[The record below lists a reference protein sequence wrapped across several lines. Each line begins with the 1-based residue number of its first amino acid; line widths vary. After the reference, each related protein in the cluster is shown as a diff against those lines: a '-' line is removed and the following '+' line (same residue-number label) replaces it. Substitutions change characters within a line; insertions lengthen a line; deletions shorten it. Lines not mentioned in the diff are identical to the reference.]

1 MPWLWARAT
10 QGTNEEWSQKEVSV
24 KICIDSMQLAVE
36 LQRPF
41 VSRSTQCATP
51 ARGKLKLARTF
62 GQNQVLAL
70 VSSCSSPAY
79 SSPAYFLGRYLYI
92 YIYIIYIWKESRIPC
107 LCIYIYIYNQ
117 YLSTSLSLYIYLS
130 PQLLQISSGG
140 TLRNVRTPEAPTSL
154 RLAWGLS
161 VGSILHLV
169 CQETPR
175 LATLQTGGLCS
186 LSQKGRIWPSTRLS
200 VSKAVSKFYIES
212 ALSFAS
218 LVGYMYIWL
227 YMYMYLCF
235 FQYMFE
241 HPSQVWG

>member
-1 MPWLWARAT
+1 
-10 QGTNEEWSQKEVSV
+10 
-24 KICIDSMQLAVE
+24 MQLAVE

-92 YIYIIYIWKESRIPC
+92 YNIYMKRIKDPV
-107 LCIYIYIYNQ
+107 LVYIYIYNQ

-218 LVGYMYIWL
+218 LVGYMYI
-227 YMYMYLCF
+227 
-235 FQYMFE
+235 
-241 HPSQVWG
+241 

>member
-1 MPWLWARAT
+1 M
-10 QGTNEEWSQKEVSV
+10 SV

-92 YIYIIYIWKESRIPC
+92 YIYIYEKNQGSRAC
-107 LCIYIYIYNQ
+107 VYIYIYNQ

-140 TLRNVRTPEAPTSL
+140 TLRNVRTP
-154 RLAWGLS
+154 
-161 VGSILHLV
+161 
-169 CQETPR
+169 TPR

-218 LVGYMYIWL
+218 LVGYMYI
-227 YMYMYLCF
+227 
-235 FQYMFE
+235 
-241 HPSQVWG
+241 